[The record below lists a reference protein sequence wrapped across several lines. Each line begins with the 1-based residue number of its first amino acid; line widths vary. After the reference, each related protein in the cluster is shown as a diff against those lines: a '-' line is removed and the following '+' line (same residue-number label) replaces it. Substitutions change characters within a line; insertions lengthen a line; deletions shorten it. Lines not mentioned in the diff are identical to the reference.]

1 MITMSIF
8 NLITLIICI
17 TMIFTYMYE
26 SYQVVKYYR
35 EQGRWFVWVILNIL
49 SILVIVGATEI
60 IAEVIYL

>member
-26 SYQVVKYYR
+26 SYHVVKYYR
-35 EQGRWFVWVILNIL
+35 EQGRWFAWVALNIL
-49 SILVIVGATEI
+49 SILVIIGATEI
-60 IAEVIYL
+60 MAEVIYL

>member
-35 EQGRWFVWVILNIL
+35 EQGRWFAWVALNIL
-49 SILVIVGATEI
+49 SILVIIGATEI
-60 IAEVIYL
+60 MAEVVYL

>member
-17 TMIFTYMYE
+17 AMIFTYMYE

-35 EQGRWFVWVILNIL
+35 EQGRWFAWVALNIL

-60 IAEVIYL
+60 MAEVIYL

>member
-17 TMIFTYMYE
+17 TMIFIYMYE
-26 SYQVVKYYR
+26 SYHVVKYYR
-35 EQGRWFVWVILNIL
+35 EQGRWFAWVVLNIL

-60 IAEVIYL
+60 MAEVIYL

>member
-8 NLITLIICI
+8 SLITFVIYI
-17 TMIFTYMYE
+17 TMIFTYMYK

-35 EQGRWFVWVILNIL
+35 EQGRWFVWVALNIL

-60 IAEVIYL
+60 MAEVIYL

>member
-35 EQGRWFVWVILNIL
+35 EQGRWFVWVVLNIL

-60 IAEVIYL
+60 MAEVIYL

>member
-17 TMIFTYMYE
+17 AMIFIYMYE
-26 SYQVVKYYR
+26 SYHVVKYYR
-35 EQGRWFVWVILNIL
+35 EQGRWFAWVALNIL

-60 IAEVIYL
+60 MAEVIYL

>member
-17 TMIFTYMYE
+17 TMIFIYIYE

-35 EQGRWFVWVILNIL
+35 EQGRWFAWVVLNIL
-49 SILVIVGATEI
+49 SILVIIGATEI
-60 IAEVIYL
+60 MAEVVYL

>member
-17 TMIFTYMYE
+17 AMIFIYMYE
-26 SYQVVKYYR
+26 SYHVVKYYR
-35 EQGRWFVWVILNIL
+35 EQGRWFAWVVLNIL

-60 IAEVIYL
+60 MTEIVYL

>member
-17 TMIFTYMYE
+17 AMIFIYMYE
-26 SYQVVKYYR
+26 YYHVIKYYS
-35 EQGRWFVWVILNIL
+35 EQGRWFAWVVLNIL

-60 IAEVIYL
+60 MTEIVYL

>member
-35 EQGRWFVWVILNIL
+35 EQGRWFVWVTLNIL
-49 SILVIVGATEI
+49 SILVIIGATEI
-60 IAEVIYL
+60 MAEVVYL

>member
-1 MITMSIF
+1 MSIF

-17 TMIFTYMYE
+17 AMIFTYFYE

-35 EQGRWFVWVILNIL
+35 KQGRWFVWVALNIL

-60 IAEVIYL
+60 MAEVIYL

>member
-35 EQGRWFVWVILNIL
+35 EQGRWFAWVALNIL

-60 IAEVIYL
+60 MAEVIYL

>member
-17 TMIFTYMYE
+17 TMIFIYMYE
-26 SYQVVKYYR
+26 SYHVVKYYR
-35 EQGRWFVWVILNIL
+35 EQGRWFAWVVLNIL

-60 IAEVIYL
+60 MTEIVYL

>member
-17 TMIFTYMYE
+17 TMIFIYMYE

-35 EQGRWFVWVILNIL
+35 EQGRWFAWVALNIL

-60 IAEVIYL
+60 MAEVIYL

>member
-17 TMIFTYMYE
+17 TMIFIYMYE
-26 SYQVVKYYR
+26 SYHVVKYYR
-35 EQGRWFVWVILNIL
+35 EQGRWFVWVVLNIL

-60 IAEVIYL
+60 MTEIVYL

>member
-17 TMIFTYMYE
+17 AMIFIYMYK
-26 SYQVVKYYR
+26 SYHVVKYYR
-35 EQGRWFVWVILNIL
+35 EQGRWFAWVILNIL

-60 IAEVIYL
+60 MAEVIYL